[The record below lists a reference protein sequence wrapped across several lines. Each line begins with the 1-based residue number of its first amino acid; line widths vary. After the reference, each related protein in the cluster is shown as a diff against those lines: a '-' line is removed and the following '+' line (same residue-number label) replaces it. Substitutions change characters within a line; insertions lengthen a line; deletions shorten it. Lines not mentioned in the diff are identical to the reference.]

1 MAHLAA
7 GTLKRCNIFDENILL
22 ILLGLMGV
30 GRMWSPK
37 TGWGNAKDVLEQNGL
52 DLIEYKPKEVKTD

>member
-1 MAHLAA
+1 V
-7 GTLKRCNIFDENILL
+7 F

-52 DLIEYKPKEVKTD
+52 DVIEYKPKEVKTIENSIYLYTIVVYKGFDYD